1 MKQIFLFT
9 FVSNDDYNIFVFKL
23 SLFLMSFSLY
33 MVVDAFFFSMDKMHE
48 IYEKNGAY
56 DLLLQL
62 PQIIYSSLISSVINT
77 ILRHLSLFE
86 NDILA
91 IKKIKEKDV
100 CYLKAKWAKKCLII
114 KSIIFIFLSLIF
126 ISCFSYYLS
135 CFCAVYTNTQKIL
148 LKDTVLSFCLSM
160 LYSLGFCLLPG
171 FFRISALRAKNH
183 DKKGLYKFSNFL
195 ALI

>member
-1 MKQIFLFT
+1 
-9 FVSNDDYNIFVFKL
+9 
-23 SLFLMSFSLY
+23 
-33 MVVDAFFFSMDKMHE
+33 MHE

-56 DLLLQL
+56 DLILQL

-91 IKKIKEKDV
+91 IKKIKEKDI

-114 KSIIFIFLSLIF
+114 KSIIFIFLSLILICF
-126 ISCFSYYLS
+126 FSYYLS

-148 LKDTVLSFCLSM
+148 LKDTILSFCLSM
-160 LYSLGFCLLPG
+160 SYSFGTCLLPG
-171 FFRISALRAKNH
+171 IFRISALRAKNH
-183 DKKGLYKFSNFL
+183 DKEGLYRLSN
-195 ALI
+195 LIAFI